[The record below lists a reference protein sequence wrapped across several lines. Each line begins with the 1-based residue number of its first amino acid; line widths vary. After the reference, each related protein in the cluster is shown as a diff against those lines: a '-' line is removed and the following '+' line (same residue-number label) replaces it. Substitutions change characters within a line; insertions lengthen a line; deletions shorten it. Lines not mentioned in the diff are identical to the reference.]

1 MASRKK
7 RIDPNQ
13 GSFDFDATISAYRN
27 LKDELLSH
35 RAAPSGSIMESYEE
49 ACIEVAA
56 SAKRALRASGMSRDQ
71 LVDAINDYFGWPAET
86 KKALSIHMLN
96 HYLSKPVE
104 YPIPAAMIFAI
115 QHCTRSLDLSGAFAE
130 AEGGRVITRDEIR
143 ELAIGK
149 LDDSIL
155 EMQRLKRELRGSKQ

>member
-1 MASRKK
+1 MASKKK

-13 GSFDFDATISAYRN
+13 GSFNFDATISAYRN
-27 LKDELLSH
+27 LKDELLSQ
-35 RAAPSGSIMESYEE
+35 RAAPAGSIIESYEE

-56 SAKRALRASGMSRDQ
+56 SVKRMLRVSGMSREQ
-71 LVDAINDYFGWPAET
+71 LVDSINDYFGWPDET
-86 KKALSIHMLN
+86 KRALSIHMLN

-104 YPIPAAMIFAI
+104 YPLPAAMIFAI
-115 QHCTRSLDLSGAFAE
+115 QHCLGSLDVSGTFAE

-149 LDDSIL
+149 LDDTIL
-155 EMQRLKRELRGSKQ
+155 EMQRLKRELRGNKR